1 MQRTLRRVTRPIRRV
16 GRDLIRIYRHRT
28 AEVCPNPVFIGGS
41 PKSGTTAIAALL
53 AQATGSKFSND
64 PFWNVFRRD
73 GHGFLL
79 PDVLDGTLGL
89 ECFVKRYPAYFA
101 AGIVKDPDFAFLY
114 RDLRHLFPGSSQV
127 FIVRDPRQNIRSILN
142 RLHMR
147 GDLENLGAD
156 EQRTL
161 AAEGG
166 WRAILEGRGLGLDE
180 RANYVGRLAQR
191 WVRGVESYLA
201 SDAWVQLLRYEDF
214 VGDKMESIARLADVL
229 GLRLTRDIR
238 DELDRQYQ
246 PRGNRSIS
254 MEAFFGR
261 KNLSVIEDT
270 CAKHMSR
277 FGYA

>member
-1 MQRTLRRVTRPIRRV
+1 MRRVTRPIRRA
-16 GRDLIRIYRHRT
+16 GRGLIRLYRHRT
-28 AEVCPNPVFIGGS
+28 ATVCPNPVFIGGS

-79 PDVLDGTLGL
+79 PDVLDGTLAL
-89 ECFVKRYPAYFA
+89 ECFVQRYPAYFA

-114 RDLRHLFPGSSQV
+114 RDLRQLFPGSSQV

-156 EQRTL
+156 ERRTL

-180 RANYVGRLAQR
+180 GANYVGRLAQR
-191 WVRGVESYLA
+191 WVRGVDAYLA
-201 SDAWVQLLRYEDF
+201 SQASVQLLRYEDF
-214 VGDKMESIARLADVL
+214 VGGKMESIARLADLL
-229 GLRLTRDIR
+229 GLRLTCDISDR
-238 DELDRQYQ
+238 LDRQYQ
-246 PRGNRSIS
+246 PRGNRSIP
-254 MEAFFGR
+254 MQAFFGR
-261 KNLSVIEDT
+261 KNLALIEDI
-270 CAKHMSR
+270 CAPHMAR
-277 FGYA
+277 FGYD